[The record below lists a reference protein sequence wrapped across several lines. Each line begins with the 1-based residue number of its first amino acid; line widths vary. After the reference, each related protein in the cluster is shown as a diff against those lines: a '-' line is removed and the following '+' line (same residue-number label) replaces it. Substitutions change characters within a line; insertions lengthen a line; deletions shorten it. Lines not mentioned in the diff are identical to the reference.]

1 MEKET
6 TARSMNSLKVKILG
20 LITVIMVTI
29 VAVSAF
35 INYQMQKQMHQEV
48 AAHHTALLMDTIKN
62 SIKDAMR
69 SGRSESVHDMLASIQ
84 SQRLIKGLRIVDN
97 SGKIL
102 NSSEKGEIGRFLPV
116 SERPEIS
123 RNSSSLNLIET
134 TGFYDSYSPI
144 LNEPDCH
151 RCHPAS
157 QKVLGLLEIELSIDY
172 LDTFIHKERHN
183 AVTSTF
189 VIILLI
195 FITLYIFLTA
205 YVDRPIRRMIE
216 SMQLM
221 ETGNFDIDCSIKSS
235 KEMELLSTNFTR
247 MARKIKQVLDTAI
260 SHERELAHAQGK
272 LAHHLEI
279 HQMNQKLE
287 DQIKEIEQLNISLEE
302 RIEEIEEANFKIVD
316 LAADLED
323 KNTNLEKA
331 VSRLSTL
338 YKVGLGINS
347 TMDLQKL
354 FDLIVTTSIDTLH
367 ALIGNII
374 LYDKSDDHMTV
385 ITLVGHDDC
394 SGEEKVLPMDPSIV
408 SAWVIR
414 NRKPLLIA
422 DMNDAPQFDRFSP
435 LGYEHKSVICAPL
448 IIKDEAIGA
457 ITVINKSDDS
467 VYGNEDLELLTT
479 IAAQA
484 SIAIKNAQLYDE
496 QQKTYMNTIQA
507 LVSAIEASDSYTRGH
522 SERVT
527 RLSVALA
534 GKLELPPERIKIVE
548 RAAVLHDI
556 GKIGIDLTLLHKPGK
571 LSPEEINDL
580 QQHPMIGMK
589 ILEPI
594 EFLSDV
600 RTCIGQHHERYDGQ
614 GYPSGIGAEHLLLES
629 RILAI
634 ADAFDAMTSD
644 RPYRKALPLSV
655 AVKELV
661 DHAGTQFDPMLVP
674 PFVELVSTNT
684 FTPHLADPQLRVKV
698 SPFPVPQPTCVM

>member
-1 MEKET
+1 
-6 TARSMNSLKVKILG
+6 MNSLKVKILG
-20 LITVIMVTI
+20 LITVITVTI
-29 VAVSAF
+29 VTLAAF

-48 AAHHTALLMDTIKN
+48 ASHHTALLMDTIKN

-69 SGRSESVHDMLASIQ
+69 SGRSEMVHDMLASIQ

-102 NSSEKGEIGRFLPV
+102 NSSVKGEIGRFLPIG
-116 SERPEIS
+116 ERPEFR
-123 RNSSSLNLIET
+123 RNGTSLNLIES
-134 TGFYDSYSPI
+134 TGFYDSFSSI

-172 LDTFIHKERHN
+172 LDAFIDKEMHT
-183 AVTSTF
+183 AISSTII
-189 VIILLI
+189 IILLI
-195 FITLYIFLTA
+195 VITLYIFLTT
-205 YVDRPIRRMIE
+205 YVDKPIRRMID

-221 ETGNFDIDCSIKSS
+221 ETGNFDIDCRVTSS
-235 KEMELLSTNFTR
+235 KEMELLSTNFTQ
-247 MARKIKQVLDTAI
+247 MAHKIKQVIETAI
-260 SHERELAHAQGK
+260 SHERELAQAQGK
-272 LAHHLEI
+272 LSHHLEI
-279 HQMNQKLE
+279 HQMNLKLE

-347 TMDLQKL
+347 TMDPRKL
-354 FDLIVTTSIDTLH
+354 FDLIVTTSVDTLH
-367 ALIGNII
+367 AQIGNII
-374 LYDKSDDHMTV
+374 LYDKTEDLMRV
-385 ITLVGHDDC
+385 VTLVGHPDNA
-394 SGEEKVLPMDPSIV
+394 GEEKVLPMDPAIV

-414 NRKPLLIA
+414 SRKPLLIA

-435 LGYEHKSVICAPL
+435 LGYERKSVICAPL
-448 IIKDEAIGA
+448 IVKDEVIGA
-457 ITVINKSDDS
+457 LTVTNKSDDS

-534 GKLELPPERIKIVE
+534 GKLELPPDRIKIIE

-556 GKIGIDLTLLHKPGK
+556 GKIGIDLTLLHKPER
-571 LSPEEINDL
+571 LTAEEINDL

-594 EFLSDV
+594 EFLTDV
-600 RTCIGQHHERYDGQ
+600 RTCIGQHHERYDGR
-614 GYPSGIGAEHLLLES
+614 GYPSGIGGEHLLLES

-655 AVKELV
+655 AIKELV
-661 DHAGTQFDPMLVP
+661 DNAGTQFDPMLVP
-674 PFVELVSTNT
+674 PFIDLVGSNA
-684 FTPHLADPQLRVKV
+684 FTPQLAAPQACVKV
-698 SPFPVPQPTCVM
+698 SPFPAPQPSCVI